1 MVALTIL
8 PIPVGELQTNCYL
21 VYNRPDQAVLIDPGD
36 EAGRI
41 LEVLRENRAEIRAI
55 LLTHAHFDHMMA
67 AEAVKKAYNAPLM
80 VYEGE
85 REALTDGMVNLSVP
99 MTGRGC
105 RVEAERFLRDGED
118 VAVGDM
124 TFHVRH
130 TPGHTAGSCCY
141 ELCGTDALFTG
152 DTLFWNS
159 YGRTDFPGGSGR
171 EIIASVRG
179 LLALPGDR
187 AVYPGHG
194 PSTTLEEERRAN
206 PLAGGGRP

>member
-1 MVALTIL
+1 MTIF

-21 VYNRPDQAVLIDPGD
+21 VYNRPEQAALIDPGG

-41 LEVLRENRAEIRAI
+41 LETIRENRAEIRAI

-67 AEAVKKAYNAPLM
+67 AEEIKRVFSVPLM
-80 VYEGE
+80 VYEEE
-85 REALTDGMVNLSVP
+85 REALADGMINLSLP

-105 RVEAERFLRDGED
+105 RVEAERLLRDGDD
-118 VAVGDM
+118 VTVGDM
-124 TFHVRH
+124 TFRVLH

-152 DTLFWNS
+152 DTLFWHS

-171 EIIASVRG
+171 EMIASVRG
-179 LLALPGDR
+179 LLALPGDL

-194 PSTTLEEERRAN
+194 PSTTLDEERRAN